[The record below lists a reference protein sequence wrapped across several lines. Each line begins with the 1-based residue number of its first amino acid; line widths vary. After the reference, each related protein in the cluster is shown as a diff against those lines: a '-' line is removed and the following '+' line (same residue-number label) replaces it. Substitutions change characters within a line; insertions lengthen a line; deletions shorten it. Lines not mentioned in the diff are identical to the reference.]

1 MRDARQY
8 RMALREF
15 NDDAG
20 REWRVWDVRTENIH
34 PATLAEDYMRDYID
48 GWLAFEA
55 IDGEAKCRL
64 SPIPMKWESAGR
76 EQLITWLRRAEP
88 VRGDRTS
95 GPHGTVSPTP
105 QATARVSSG
114 TERSRGSARTFRFP
128 TGRFWSVAEWTTSGD
143 TGGASQE
150 QTVLRFTSGRRS
162 LDLREWP
169 DDWAAMSDDQLV
181 ALLAKGFPRPTQE
194 KNTTAFRRR
203 GSDEELR

>member
-1 MRDARQY
+1 MRDARQT

-15 NDDAG
+15 SDEAG

-64 SPIPMKWESAGR
+64 SPIPLKWESAGR
-76 EQLITWLRRAEP
+76 DQLAVWLRRAEA

-95 GPHGTVSPTP
+95 GPHG
-105 QATARVSSG
+105 RVNPHAAASVASG
-114 TERSRGSARTFRFP
+114 AERPRGSARTFRFP

-143 TGGASQE
+143 TSGDSHD

-162 LDLREWP
+162 LDLKAWP
-169 DDWAAMSDDQLV
+169 DDWLTMSDEQLA
-181 ALLAKGFPRPTQE
+181 ALLAQGFPRSTQE
-194 KNTTAFRRR
+194 ENPTSFRRR
-203 GSDEELR
+203 GSDGELR

>member
-1 MRDARQY
+1 MGDARQS

-15 NDDAG
+15 SDDTG

-34 PATLAEDYMRDYID
+34 PATLAEDYMRDYLD

-55 IDGEAKCRL
+55 IDGDAKCRL
-64 SPIPMKWESAGR
+64 SPIPLKWESAER
-76 EQLITWLRRAEP
+76 QQLMIWLSRAEA

-95 GPHGTVSPTP
+95 GPQGVVNSV
-105 QATARVSSG
+105 ASRSAASG
-114 TERSRGSARTFRFP
+114 TERPRGAARTFRFP

-143 TGGASQE
+143 KSGESHE

-162 LDLREWP
+162 LDLRAWP
-169 DDWAAMSDDQLV
+169 DDWLTMSDEQLV
-181 ALLAKGFPRPTQE
+181 ALLARGFPRPTQE
-194 KNTTAFRRR
+194 KNPTSFRRR